1 MDTFFLQKVVYKGDK
16 GLDLRVKHLPCTSL
30 LSTLLLRKMKSTAC
44 CQEHSSEEKTTGV
57 HCSFYNAWKPSML
70 VLKPW
75 DVSQVLQEPEMWSCL
90 QSSSWMKKCHFC
102 FIILITVERY
112 VTKDRQLNFVFR
124 WKHLYVNTPV
134 NTLNLKIK
142 IWTLICCP
150 YSFPTEAVV
159 RELIK
164 HQANSSSDHVC
175 NSHDHSSLQR
185 NNITRRSLMLITFRA

>member
-1 MDTFFLQKVVYKGDK
+1 MVYKGDK
-16 GLDLRVKHLPCTSL
+16 GWDLRVKHLPCTSL
-30 LSTLLLRKMKSTAC
+30 LSTLLLRKMRSTAC
-44 CQEHSSEEKTTGV
+44 CLEHSSEEKTTGV

-102 FIILITVERY
+102 FVILITVERY

-142 IWTLICCP
+142 VGTLICCP

-159 RELIK
+159 RKLIK

>member
-1 MDTFFLQKVVYKGDK
+1 MNL
-16 GLDLRVKHLPCTSL
+16 LPCTSL
-30 LSTLLLRKMKSTAC
+30 LSTLLLRKKKSTAC
-44 CQEHSSEEKTTGV
+44 CLEHSSEEKTTGV

-70 VLKPW
+70 VLKP
-75 DVSQVLQEPEMWSCL
+75 QVLQEPEMWSCP

-102 FIILITVERY
+102 FIILITVKRY
-112 VTKDRQLNFVFR
+112 ITKDRQLNFVFR

-150 YSFPTEAVV
+150 YSFPTEAVW
-159 RELIK
+159 RKLIK
-164 HQANSSSDHVC
+164 HQANSSCDHVC